1 MIRIL
6 LTSFLLCLGGI
17 HVHAQQLLE
26 QISRSSILIGEPVLV
41 KYIVKT
47 AKGDTI
53 VFSEKMDVIPA
64 QLKVGGGSLTQKGTD
79 FELITP
85 FRDSVVPMGKSKK
98 WLGEYALT
106 AWEDG
111 EYILPGPEIL
121 INDSTYRFKDLTIK
135 VNLVAQK
142 KNVELYGIR
151 ENFTEIPIEPVSVRA
166 MKFLKRNWWWIA
178 IVVVALILGWLIA
191 RRRRWDRELA
201 NKKVEKPVTLKV
213 RTIMAVEALDKSEL
227 WKKDQLKEHFVE
239 LSYILRS
246 YLTSRY
252 GISLLDKTTEQ
263 TKILLTQ
270 QGLNDETVDVIAR
283 ILSQSDMVK
292 FAQSRPDVIAILRQ
306 STLVKQII
314 AETSPLDFDHVD

>member
-1 MIRIL
+1 MIRKLIFI
-6 LTSFLLCLGGI
+6 FLLSLFGI
-17 HVHAQQLLE
+17 TARAQQLLE

-41 KYIVKT
+41 KYTVKT

-53 VFSEKMDVIPA
+53 VFAEKMNVIEA
-64 QLKVGGGSLTQKGTD
+64 RLKDGGGSLTRKGTD

-85 FRDSVVPMGKSKK
+85 FRDSLVPMGKTKK

-135 VNLVAQK
+135 VTLVASK
-142 KNVELYGIR
+142 KDVDLYGIR
-151 ENFTEIPIEPVSVRA
+151 EHYAEIPIEPLSVRT
-166 MKFLKRNWWWIA
+166 MKYLKRNWWWIA

-201 NKKVEKPVTLKV
+201 NKKVEKPLTLKV
-213 RTIMAVEALDKSEL
+213 RTITAVEALDKSEL
-227 WKKDQLKEHFVE
+227 WNKDQLKEHFVE

-246 YLTSRY
+246 YLTARY
-252 GISLLDKTTEQ
+252 GISLLEKTTEQ

-270 QGLNDETVDVIAR
+270 QGLNDETVDVVAR

-292 FAQSRPDVIAILRQ
+292 FAKSRPDVIAILRQ

>member
-6 LTSFLLCLGGI
+6 LTSFLIGFGGI
-17 HVHAQQLLE
+17 AVQAQQLLE
-26 QISRSSILIGEPVLV
+26 QSSRSSILIGEPVLV

-47 AKGDTI
+47 AKGDKI
-53 VFSEKMDVIPA
+53 VFTEKVNAIEA
-64 QLKVGGGSLTQKGTD
+64 QVKDGGGSLTKKGTD

-85 FRDSVVPMGKSKK
+85 FRDSLTPMGASKK
-98 WLGEYALT
+98 WIGEYALT
-106 AWEDG
+106 AWEEG
-111 EYILPGPEIL
+111 EFILPGPEII

-142 KNVELYGIR
+142 KDVDLYGIR
-151 ENFTEIPIEPVSVRA
+151 EHYAEIPIEPISVRA
-166 MKFLKRNWWWIA
+166 MKFLERNWWWIA

-201 NKKVEKPVTLKV
+201 NKKIDKPLTLKV

-239 LSYILRS
+239 LSYILRA

-292 FAQSRPDVIAILRQ
+292 FAKSQPDVIAILRQ